1 MSVAQTQRTI
11 VKVYEYDPDF
21 KKKSIE
27 HHKYIYDF
35 EKLIYGNR
43 LGKNIAFLVSK

>member
-21 KKKSIE
+21 KKKALNIISI
-27 HHKYIYDF
+27 YMIS
-35 EKLIYGNR
+35 
-43 LGKNIAFLVSK
+43 KNLYMGTY